1 MGFFK
6 KIAVKPWLPTDQEA
20 AQVESAG
27 FTMPDKKVGLIV
39 FMAVATSLF
48 FLFFSAYHMRIDLTT
63 DWVAIP
69 EPPLLWVNTVVLVL
83 CSIMFERAKAAGN
96 SGDIKLMR
104 SRFLI
109 AGILTL
115 VFLAGQLIV
124 WLQMRN
130 MGYTLQG
137 NPSSGFFYL
146 ITGVHG
152 VHILGGL
159 VAWGRAALRMKT
171 DEDLDAANISV
182 DLCAI
187 YWHFL
192 LLVWLGIFALLM
204 NT

>member
-20 AQVESAG
+20 AQIESEG
-27 FTMPDKKVGLIV
+27 FIVPDRKVGLIV
-39 FMAVATSLF
+39 FLAVATSLF

-83 CSIMFERAKAAGN
+83 CSIMFERAKAAGKSN
-96 SGDIKLMR
+96 DMTLMR

-109 AGILTL
+109 AGVLTL
-115 VFLAGQLIV
+115 AFLAGQLIV
-124 WLQMRN
+124 WFQMQS

-146 ITGVHG
+146 MTGVHG

-171 DEDLDAANISV
+171 DEDLEAASVSV
-182 DLCAI
+182 DLCAL